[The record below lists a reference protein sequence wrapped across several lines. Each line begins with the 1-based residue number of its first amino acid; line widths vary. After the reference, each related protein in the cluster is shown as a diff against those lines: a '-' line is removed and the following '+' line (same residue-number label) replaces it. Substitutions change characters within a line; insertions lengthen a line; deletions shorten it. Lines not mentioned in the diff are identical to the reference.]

1 MELLLTIIKD
11 GRGFHL
17 GEFLFSSYLL
27 PGAHFNPSAG
37 DTAQSISQDSTF
49 RFPVIKALFYEHFA
63 ATSASANQAQLAR
76 PTLFALSKNYRSH
89 QGILALASLVM
100 EMLWNGNAATYSVSY
115 YRLRD

>member
-1 MELLLTIIKD
+1 VSSFFLHICFPVLT
-11 GRGFHL
+11 L
-17 GEFLFSSYLL
+17 
-27 PGAHFNPSAG
+27 NPSAG

-63 ATSASANQAQLAR
+63 AASASANQAQLSR
-76 PTLFALSKNYRSH
+76 PTLFSLSKNYRSH

-100 EMLWNGNAATYSVSY
+100 EMLWNGNAATYSVFY